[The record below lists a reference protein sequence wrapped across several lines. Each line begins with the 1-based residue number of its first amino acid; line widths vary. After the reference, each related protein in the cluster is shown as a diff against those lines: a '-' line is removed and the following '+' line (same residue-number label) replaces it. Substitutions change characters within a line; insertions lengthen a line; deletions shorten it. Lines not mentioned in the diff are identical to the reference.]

1 MFTTSTNA
9 FRTVLGTFGTVICAG
24 VCLAAAA
31 APAQAA
37 EAPRATTV
45 SYVDL
50 NLANDQGRDTLDA
63 RIKAAARSV
72 CSNGSDDVRGRTEE
86 ARCVRDAISQAK
98 MNTVGH
104 GFQGR

>member
-9 FRTVLGTFGTVICAG
+9 LRTVLGTFGTVICAG
-24 VCLAAAA
+24 VCLMAAT

-45 SYVDL
+45 TYLDL

-63 RIKAAARSV
+63 RIKSAARSV
-72 CSNGSDDVRGRTEE
+72 CANGGDDVRARSEE
-86 ARCVRDAISQAK
+86 ARCIRDAISQAR
-98 MNTVGH
+98 MTAVGH
-104 GFQGR
+104 GYEGR